1 MRQTSY
7 REWLLKTNEKKLA
20 RSFNFT
26 FHYILVDDVLSL
38 NNSRFGNFVDRI
50 YPIEPEIKDT
60 TNTERSASCHDIH
73 LGIENGG
80 G

>member
-7 REWLLKTNEKKLA
+7 REGLLKTNEKKLA
-20 RSFNFT
+20 RSFIFT

-50 YPIEPEIKDT
+50 YAIEPEIKDT
-60 TNTERSASCHDIH
+60 TNTERSASYHDIH
-73 LGIENGG
+73 LGIEN
-80 G
+80 